1 MNSSTYIFGELS
13 DGYSQYP
20 EDSSSNLFK
29 SLQDQRTAPSQLI
42 IHRDENMIYYI
53 YVRNLDKGKY
63 IGFAIAIN
71 GYYFTQIQPLFSI
84 FENQVEE
91 LVENGV
97 IISFTNNGKITS
109 HLTSFA
115 KEEEEVLEVI
125 NSLQIKVNNLNN
137 LKKLPPVDFSVA
149 VASRKLLKDTDS
161 ESVIANASCRF
172 GYTIVLKE
180 SDYDTIRATS
190 FKSILQRINAE
201 NSTLIKE
208 NDELKK
214 CNRKIQQQKKQFKNV
229 VILVAILIACGIGL
243 FFLNVNLND
252 TQDRLDTANNT
263 ISEKE
268 SLIAKKNSTISNL
281 RNSVN
286 SLEYNLNKEV
296 KAKEKMEST
305 LQTIFSYSPFAV
317 TSCEVNSNQFKFDYF
332 SLEEKEIDVI
342 LKAIN
347 ERNSEIITSS
357 YTLTFYKG
365 TGSKSLDFYRSLDN
379 SQYYYVFLLHDGHI
393 IAGKRW

>member
-29 SLQDQRTAPSQLI
+29 NLQDQRTAPSQLI
-42 IHRDENMIYYI
+42 IHRDENMMYYI

-125 NSLQIKVNNLNN
+125 NALQIKVNNLNN

-180 SDYDTIRATS
+180 SDYDTRVS
-190 FKSILQRINAE
+190 CNVLM
-201 NSTLIKE
+201 
-208 NDELKK
+208 LK
-214 CNRKIQQQKKQFKNV
+214 IV
-229 VILVAILIACGIGL
+229 
-243 FFLNVNLND
+243 
-252 TQDRLDTANNT
+252 
-263 ISEKE
+263 
-268 SLIAKKNSTISNL
+268 
-281 RNSVN
+281 
-286 SLEYNLNKEV
+286 
-296 KAKEKMEST
+296 
-305 LQTIFSYSPFAV
+305 
-317 TSCEVNSNQFKFDYF
+317 
-332 SLEEKEIDVI
+332 
-342 LKAIN
+342 
-347 ERNSEIITSS
+347 
-357 YTLTFYKG
+357 
-365 TGSKSLDFYRSLDN
+365 
-379 SQYYYVFLLHDGHI
+379 H
-393 IAGKRW
+393 